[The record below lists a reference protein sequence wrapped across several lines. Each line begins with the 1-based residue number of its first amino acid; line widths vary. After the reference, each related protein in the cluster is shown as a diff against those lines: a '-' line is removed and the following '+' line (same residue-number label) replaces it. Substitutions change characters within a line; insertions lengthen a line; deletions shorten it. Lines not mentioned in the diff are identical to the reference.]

1 MSGIYELFS
10 FNHKD
15 IYMAYAPSHL
25 YPIREGGSFV
35 EKYDLVPHPPYPS
48 NHAASVS
55 GYPHRVWVS
64 ENPVNDSGW
73 RYALVKKTV
82 AYIVTDEADDGS
94 PVVKKWFIKGRRIY
108 DN

>member
-1 MSGIYELFS
+1 
-10 FNHKD
+10 
-15 IYMAYAPSHL
+15 MAFAPSSV

-35 EKYDLVPHPPYPS
+35 EKDHGNLFEYDLVPAD
-48 NHAASVS
+48 HAASVS

-82 AYIVTDEADDGS
+82 AYIVVDEAEDGS
-94 PVVKKWFIKGRRIY
+94 PVVKKWSIKAHRIY
-108 DN
+108 SN

>member
-1 MSGIYELFS
+1 
-10 FNHKD
+10 
-15 IYMAYAPSHL
+15 MAYAPSSL

-35 EKYDLVPHPPYPS
+35 EKDHGKFFEYDLVPAGEPTGD
-48 NHAASVS
+48 HAASVS

-82 AYIVTDEADDGS
+82 AYIVTDEADDGL
-94 PVVKKWFIKGRRIY
+94 PVVQKWSIKDHQIY
-108 DN
+108 SN

>member
-1 MSGIYELFS
+1 
-10 FNHKD
+10 
-15 IYMAYAPSHL
+15 MAYAPSHL

-35 EKYDLVPHPPYPS
+35 EKSYGKFFEYDLVPADHS
-48 NHAASVS
+48 TGDHAASVS

>member
-1 MSGIYELFS
+1 
-10 FNHKD
+10 
-15 IYMAYAPSHL
+15 MAYAPSSV

-35 EKYDLVPHPPYPS
+35 EKSCGKFFEYDLVPADHS
-48 NHAASVS
+48 TGDHAASVS

-82 AYIVTDEADDGS
+82 AYIVTDEADDGQ
-94 PVVKKWFIKGRRIY
+94 PIVQKWSIKGHQIY
-108 DN
+108 SN

>member
-1 MSGIYELFS
+1 
-10 FNHKD
+10 
-15 IYMAYAPSHL
+15 MAYAPSHL

-35 EKYDLVPHPPYPS
+35 EKSCGKFFEYDLVPHPPYPS

-82 AYIVTDEADDGS
+82 VYIVTDEADDGS
-94 PVVKKWFIKGRRIY
+94 PVVQKWSIKGHRIY
-108 DN
+108 SN

>member
-1 MSGIYELFS
+1 
-10 FNHKD
+10 
-15 IYMAYAPSHL
+15 MAFAPSAV

-35 EKYDLVPHPPYPS
+35 EKQYGNFFEYDLHGEDTF
-48 NHAASVS
+48 A

-82 AYIVTDEADDGS
+82 AYIVVDEADDGQ
-94 PVVKKWFIKGRRIY
+94 PVVIKWSIKGHLNY
-108 DN
+108 SN

>member
-1 MSGIYELFS
+1 
-10 FNHKD
+10 
-15 IYMAYAPSHL
+15 MAYAPSAL

-35 EKYDLVPHPPYPS
+35 EKDHGNFFEYDLVPQDHVNWERLTWS
-48 NHAASVS
+48 C

-82 AYIVTDEADDGS
+82 VYIVVDEDESGQ
-94 PVVKKWFIKGRRIY
+94 PVVQKWSIKGHRIY
-108 DN
+108 SN